1 MLGLLYYQPPVFPL
15 CTHVIRMARN
25 RQTIIVNSEMREECF
40 FMMNIINKTSTF
52 YCNGFACSFIVIS
65 DLWVSLIF
73 HIPENR
79 TDNILIPD
87 NEYIMICV
95 INSIDPFFSFCQAG
109 KFAIIK
115 IAFKSSFSVYA
126 ISGFV
131 DRHHQLVE
139 KFVLPRQ

>member
-1 MLGLLYYQPPVFPL
+1 MFRPTRNSSFCYFKWAIIKIGLSSSSTFPKKSSWVYFSLSPVFPHYYYFVWPEIGKQL
-15 CTHVIRMARN
+15 
-25 RQTIIVNSEMREECF
+25 IIVNSEMREECF

-95 INSIDPFFSFCQAG
+95 INSIDPFFFLL
-109 KFAIIK
+109 
-115 IAFKSSFSVYA
+115 
-126 ISGFV
+126 SGG
-131 DRHHQLVE
+131 
-139 KFVLPRQ
+139 